1 MRLKH
6 TVEFSRVGSMHK
18 TTFSSMTKR
27 TALYLFFQN
36 VLLMST
42 FSSFLEAREFTDDDG
57 RSISAEIQFL
67 AGLQYGTGLN
77 FGFGAIDTPGET
89 KRVTLSVA
97 AKPKIGLSW
106 KLDALELYSDFSM
119 VAATTTLD
127 GELSGAIARS
137 GDQAVET
144 DSTKLGL
151 RYGVFDFSV
160 GGQEFTVGDGFVIGD
175 GNFNKGGADG
185 QYWIGAFSAWRNS
198 AILRVDTSPIKGD
211 FFWLRTDDDLGDA
224 RVAGINLETSE
235 QVSQRGSLGL
245 MYASIFDEEGLSLE
259 GMKVFSIRGAD
270 IRVPG
275 IDNLKFFGEYVM
287 ERGRSDLTGKK
298 NHGDAWYV
306 EASYQFSDY
315 FLRPSFTYRYSRF
328 SGEKASTDATEEY
341 RGLFFTIFKRDWD
354 TWYQGEVAGEFHLFN
369 QNQVSQMA
377 KVKIFPRSDISL
389 GLWYY
394 SHDLDTPHYFGKVV
408 SDTDWSDEINAAIEY
423 FPAKHVYAYL
433 GFAWAR
439 PHQAANEVFG
449 SDDTFVVQ
457 TYLSYTYQ

>member
-1 MRLKH
+1 MEK
-6 TVEFSRVGSMHK
+6 TIFTYMYKTASR
-18 TTFSSMTKR
+18 
-27 TALYLFFQN
+27 YLFSQSV
-36 VLLMST
+36 VLMFIFGASI
-42 FSSFLEAREFTDDDG
+42 EAREFSDRGG
-57 RSISAEIQFL
+57 RSVSAEIQFL
-67 AGLQYGTGLN
+67 GGLQYGTGLN

-106 KLDALELYSDFSM
+106 QLDALELYSDFSM

-127 GELSGAIARS
+127 GELSGVIARS

-185 QYWIGAFSAWRNS
+185 QYWIGAFTAWRNS
-198 AILRVDTSPIKGD
+198 AVLRVDTSPIKGD
-211 FFWLRTDDDLGDA
+211 IFWLRTDDDLGDA
-224 RVAGINLETSE
+224 RVAGINIETSE
-235 QVSQRGSLGL
+235 QVSQRGTLGL

-275 IDNLKFFGEYVM
+275 VDNMKLFGEYVM

-298 NHGDAWYV
+298 NRGNAWYI
-306 EASYQFSDY
+306 ESNYQFTDAL
-315 FLRPSFTYRYSRF
+315 LRPSFSYRYSRF
-328 SGEKASTDATEEY
+328 SGEKANTDATEEY

-369 QNQVSQMA
+369 QNQITQMA
-377 KVKIFPRSDISL
+377 KVKIFPRADISF
-389 GLWYY
+389 GFWYY

-408 SDTDWSDEINAAIEY
+408 SDTDWSDEINLAVEY
-423 FPAKHVYAYL
+423 FPTKYLYTYL

-439 PHQAANEVFG
+439 PHQAATEVFG
-449 SDDTFVVQ
+449 SNDDTFVVQ
-457 TYLSYTYQ
+457 TYLSFTYQ